1 MPLFYCSYDS
11 KALATPHKVAV
22 LLPGPDS
29 METASRSLEELYAP
43 RGPLQVL
50 YLLHGMN
57 EDESTWLRRTTIEQY
72 ARRLRLALV
81 MPYGENSFYLDM
93 ACGPAWL
100 ENLTEE
106 LPRFLR
112 QNFALSPRREDTAIA
127 GASMGGYGA
136 LHAALLRPD
145 LFGAAASL
153 SGALDLEQVVRR
165 GHIFGLVRQGAP
177 LVGSAQKVPGSE
189 NDLFACA
196 RRQTA
201 QPLPRLYLCCGRQD
215 AECLEMNRR
224 FAAHLAAL
232 GLAHVYEEFDGGHHW
247 PEWERQIPAMLK
259 HLFSPDKGA

>member
-145 LFGAAASL
+145 YLTNALLREAVESITVAAD
-153 SGALDLEQVVRR
+153 GQVVVT
-165 GHIFGLVRQGAP
+165 L
-177 LVGSAQKVPGSE
+177 AQ
-189 NDLFACA
+189 
-196 RRQTA
+196 
-201 QPLPRLYLCCGRQD
+201 
-215 AECLEMNRR
+215 
-224 FAAHLAAL
+224 FAA
-232 GLAHVYEEFDGGHHW
+232 
-247 PEWERQIPAMLK
+247 PAVPNP
-259 HLFSPDKGA
+259 HIHT